1 MTRQENT
8 GIRDLT
14 FSGWVREN
22 LPNSATGF
30 MVTDIDFYM
39 YNYKTKKHLLVEVKN
54 NNAPL
59 KKWQSIM
66 YKNLSH
72 WIDSAAKKDGWD
84 FKGFYFI
91 KFVKTS
97 FKDGVY
103 LNDKISSEEEII
115 KKLSLE

>member
-39 YNYKTKKHLLVEVKN
+39 YNYKTKK
-54 NNAPL
+54 
-59 KKWQSIM
+59 
-66 YKNLSH
+66 
-72 WIDSAAKKDGWD
+72 
-84 FKGFYFI
+84 
-91 KFVKTS
+91 
-97 FKDGVY
+97 
-103 LNDKISSEEEII
+103 
-115 KKLSLE
+115 